1 MNRQTCVESF
11 DFSAVSLVGQ
21 AFRLTWENLW
31 LFLWWCL
38 PPLAVS
44 VFTVWRDEL
53 FHGQAVL
60 TGAHWPWEVVLP
72 FLQAW
77 LAAVSFIRVMRF
89 VLLGERPKALFAA
102 QLFEARTWRYLFV
115 SVVVFIQ
122 VILMGV
128 FTVGIPCYAA
138 IHAAGQRA
146 VFTNETQFA
155 LFLTVVFCL
164 ICGFG
169 GVILAGRAVLFS
181 PNIAVD
187 GKSRLSR
194 LGERS
199 VPATRALVRTY
210 LLVIGTPVLPFL
222 LPLAL
227 IALGLISAGP
237 SSVVFVKVSNT
248 VNVLVYMV
256 QLMVFS
262 LAFQR
267 LRPLIEG
274 EGADRAMVSEAL
286 GRGGA
291 SFGRQRVRRP
301 CGDTR
306 RQGSGRG
313 MTGPSNGR
321 RKLEQLGDMPEK

>member
-1 MNRQTCVESF
+1 MSSQIRVSPFE
-11 DFSAVSLVGQ
+11 FSALSLVGQ

-44 VFTVWRDEL
+44 VVTVWRDEL
-53 FHGQAVL
+53 FHGRAVL
-60 TGAHWPWEVVLP
+60 TDAYWLWEVALP
-72 FLQAW
+72 ILQAW

-89 VLLGERPKALFAA
+89 VLLGERPKSLFAA

-115 SVVVFIQ
+115 SLVVFFQ
-122 VILMGV
+122 VIMMGV

-138 IHAAGQRA
+138 IYAAEQQT
-146 VFTNETQFA
+146 VFTNEIQFG
-155 LFLTVVFCL
+155 LFLAAESCL
-164 ICGFG
+164 ILGFG
-169 GVILAGRAVLFS
+169 GCILAGRAVLFS

-210 LLVIGTPVLPFL
+210 LLVIGIPVLLFL
-222 LPLAL
+222 LPVAL
-227 IALGLISAGP
+227 IAVGFISAGP
-237 SSVVFVKVSNT
+237 NSVVFVKVGNT
-248 VNVLVYMV
+248 VNVLLYMV

-274 EGADRAMVSEAL
+274 EEADRAMVSEAAWAAEGQASVASGSDDPAATRDDKL
-286 GRGGA
+286 PAGA
-291 SFGRQRVRRP
+291 
-301 CGDTR
+301 
-306 RQGSGRG
+306 
-313 MTGPSNGR
+313 
-321 RKLEQLGDMPEK
+321 